1 MQGLISLVGFAIW
14 LGVWVLIVRR
24 RKKMGLLVANIAGVI
39 VGFVAFAIFIAVV
52 APEPTPEEKLARA
65 EAQRESDAQAAAEK
79 ARKELEGAAAEK
91 TKDRSVMAAI
101 ICSNFVEAS
110 LKSPKSA
117 DFPWDKAAGGTRN
130 LGNQTYAIRSYV
142 DAQNSYGAELRN
154 WYDCKVQYKAG
165 EDVNPANWKLLALQ
179 FSQ

>member
-1 MQGLISLVGFAIW
+1 MQGLISFVGFALWI
-14 LGVWVLIVRR
+14 GAWVLIVRR
-24 RKKMGLLVANIAGVI
+24 RKKMGLLISNIAGLI
-39 VGFVAFAIFIAVV
+39 GGFVVFAVFIAVV
-52 APEPTPEEKLARA
+52 APEPTPEEKQARM
-65 EAQRESDAQAAAEK
+65 EARRESEVQAAAAK
-79 ARKELEGAAAEK
+79 AKEDLKEAAAAES
-91 TKDRSVMAAI
+91 KDRSVMAAI

-117 DFPWDKAAGGTRN
+117 DFPWDKAAGGTRI